1 MLYDDAEKSECFN
14 KFFSSVF
21 TRDNG
26 TVPGVTKK
34 AKSNS
39 LTDVEFTYKDIF

>member
-1 MLYDDAEKSECFN
+1 MLYDDAEKTERFN

-26 TVPGVTKK
+26 TVPGVTEK
-34 AKSNS
+34 AKPNS
-39 LTDVEFTYKDIF
+39 LADVL